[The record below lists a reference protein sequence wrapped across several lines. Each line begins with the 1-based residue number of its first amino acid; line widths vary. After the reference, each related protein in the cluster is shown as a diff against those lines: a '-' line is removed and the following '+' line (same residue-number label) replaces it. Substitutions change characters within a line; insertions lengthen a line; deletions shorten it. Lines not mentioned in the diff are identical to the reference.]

1 MNQSIP
7 RRIAIVTGVSRL
19 QGIGKAICVEL
30 AKQDV
35 DVFFTYWLT
44 YDRQMPWPTAANE
57 PELIQQAIRNLGVNC
72 EKIELDLA
80 PPAAIDR
87 LFDAVTTQLGPPSIL
102 VNNATYSTQTSLQT
116 ITGPE
121 LDQHYWINLRAT
133 TLLCVEFAKRFS
145 ASANRAS
152 SSPAS
157 QGRIINLSS
166 GQSLSAMSGE
176 IAYAITKGAIET
188 LTRTICH
195 ELAAQGITI
204 NAVNPGLT
212 DSGWMDAAT
221 RASFLPRSPMG
232 RFGQPEDAA
241 RLIAFLASDAA
252 GWITGQVIHS
262 EGGFVRE
269 KYD

>member
-1 MNQSIP
+1 MP

-30 AKQDV
+30 AKQDI
-35 DVFFTYWLT
+35 DIFFTYWLT
-44 YDRQMPWPTAANE
+44 YDRQMPWSAENNE
-57 PELIQQAIRNLGVNC
+57 PDLIQQEICNLGVNC

-80 PPAAIDR
+80 QPDAIDT
-87 LFDAVTTQLGPPSIL
+87 LFNTVIAQMGPPSIL
-102 VNNATYSTQTSLQT
+102 VNNATYSTQTSIQT

-121 LDQHYWINLRAT
+121 LDRHYWINLRAT
-133 TLLCVEFAKRFS
+133 TLLCTEFAKRFQNT
-145 ASANRAS
+145 AH
-152 SSPAS
+152 
-157 QGRIINLSS
+157 GRIINLSS

-221 RASFLPRSPMG
+221 QACFLPRSPMG

-241 RLIAFLASDAA
+241 RLIAFLASEAA

-262 EGGFVRE
+262 EGGFIRE
-269 KYD
+269 KYDA

>member
-57 PELIQQAIRNLGVNC
+57 PELIQQEIRDLGVNC

-80 PPAAIDR
+80 QPDAIDR
-87 LFDAVTTQLGPPSIL
+87 LFDAVASQMGPPSIL

-133 TLLCVEFAKRFS
+133 TLLCVEFAKRFPGGT
-145 ASANRAS
+145 NQ
-152 SSPAS
+152 AS

-221 RASFLPRSPMG
+221 QACFLPRSPMG

-241 RLIAFLASDAA
+241 RLIAFLASGAA
-252 GWITGQVIHS
+252 GWITGQIIHS
-262 EGGFVRE
+262 EGGFMRE
-269 KYD
+269 KY

>member
-1 MNQSIP
+1 MLIMS
-7 RRIAIVTGVSRL
+7 TGL
-19 QGIGKAICVEL
+19 
-30 AKQDV
+30 
-35 DVFFTYWLT
+35 
-44 YDRQMPWPTAANE
+44 
-57 PELIQQAIRNLGVNC
+57 
-72 EKIELDLA
+72 
-80 PPAAIDR
+80 
-87 LFDAVTTQLGPPSIL
+87 
-102 VNNATYSTQTSLQT
+102 
-116 ITGPE
+116 
-121 LDQHYWINLRAT
+121 NLRKPSSI
-133 TLLCVEFAKRFS
+133 LCVEFAKRFASTVHSTS
-145 ASANRAS
+145 ADR
-152 SSPAS
+152 PS

-166 GQSLSAMSGE
+166 GQSLSAMSCE

-221 RASFLPRSPMG
+221 RSQFLPRSPMG

-262 EGGFVRE
+262 EGGFLRE